1 MAHCACCYKLSK
13 VALRGRRVWVWGEG
27 KEFPN
32 QSGCSIAVRGEGVLD
47 ESWLNKRFFWVI
59 FHPVK
64 AQEAQEMHICPKV
77 KGLQN
82 SHVNAVGWDNIC
94 HRPRLHFC
102 KLVRHMWFIGFT
114 VQEEGSSVVINW
126 AAKGG
131 LSNSLHESL
140 PLIFFFFFFFFLSFR
155 IFIHGSY
162 IYE

>member
-1 MAHCACCYKLSK
+1 MYFKCRNLSEHLLKLRSCMIIYTNRYY
-13 VALRGRRVWVWGEG
+13 LWRTMRVINYSNMPYEGEG
-27 KEFPN
+27 FGYGRGWKELPN
-32 QSGCSIAVRGEGVLD
+32 QSGWSIAVRGEGVLD

-94 HRPRLHFC
+94 HRARLQFC

-114 VQEEGSSVVINW
+114 V
-126 AAKGG
+126 
-131 LSNSLHESL
+131 
-140 PLIFFFFFFFFLSFR
+140 
-155 IFIHGSY
+155 
-162 IYE
+162 